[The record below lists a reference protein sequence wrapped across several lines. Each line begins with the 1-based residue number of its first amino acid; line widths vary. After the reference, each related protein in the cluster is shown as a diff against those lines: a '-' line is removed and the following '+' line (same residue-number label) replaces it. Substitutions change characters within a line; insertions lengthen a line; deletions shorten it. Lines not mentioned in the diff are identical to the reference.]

1 MSKIGVDIVEISRME
16 KSIKNERFLKKVFTE
31 QEIEYCK
38 SVQSFAGI
46 FAAKEAYFKAIGT
59 GITYPI
65 TDVEVFHNE
74 NGKPYLNVNSTDLSI
89 SHDGNYAVAVV
100 LIND

>member
-1 MSKIGVDIVEISRME
+1 MSKIGVDIGEISRIE
-16 KSIKNERFLKKVFTE
+16 KSIKNERFLKKVFTQ
-31 QEIEYCK
+31 QEVSYCK
-38 SVQSFAGI
+38 NAQSFAGI
-46 FAAKEAYFKAIGT
+46 FAAKEAYFKALGT

-65 TDVEVFHNE
+65 TDIEVFHNE
-74 NGKPYLNVNSTDLSI
+74 NGKPYLNISSTDLSI

>member
-46 FAAKEAYFKAIGT
+46 FAAKEAYFKALGNRYYIS
-59 GITYPI
+59 
-65 TDVEVFHNE
+65 D
-74 NGKPYLNVNSTDLSI
+74 NGCRSFPQ
-89 SHDGNYAVAVV
+89 
-100 LIND
+100 

>member
-31 QEIEYCK
+31 QEIEHCK

-46 FAAKEAYFKAIGT
+46 FAAKEAYFKALGT

-74 NGKPYLNVNSTDLSI
+74 NGKPYLNVNSADLSI

>member
-46 FAAKEAYFKAIGT
+46 FVAKEAYFKALGT